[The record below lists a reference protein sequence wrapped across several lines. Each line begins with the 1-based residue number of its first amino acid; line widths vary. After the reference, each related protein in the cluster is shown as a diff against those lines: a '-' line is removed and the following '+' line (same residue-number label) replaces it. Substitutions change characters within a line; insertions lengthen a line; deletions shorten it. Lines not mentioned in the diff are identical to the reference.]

1 MSKIRSTDQLLT
13 LGMALTTDRRAME
26 RRVRGVFARKR
37 SAKGVLALSAVLALA
52 LGFAAFTTACQAG
65 QEARELTPIPVEE
78 TAKRLLEDESL
89 TDTAEE
95 PEDTAAPR
103 QWKSFQYLIGSMV
116 ESPFQYPISPKHI
129 NEPKI
134 DYGNGVSLVVNA
146 DVIIP
151 QAAGYGVRQC
161 NATGFTIDDYR
172 RMIDYFLP
180 NAKWVPNQTESGVQ
194 TNGAFDLSDLDLSM
208 RATLSAEQDGTMFKV
223 SMGAEQH
230 MFYFERAGGI
240 VYREGYLIGDEE
252 MERDFGATIREP
264 ITLTRDAAQAQADQ
278 VLVDLGIRGW
288 QLDKAE
294 RACMIEDASASNVMS
309 RGWDFGY
316 VLSNAGLPARGNS
329 GWLGMKYD
337 ALDYCASDAGLLWIY
352 VDDRGVTCFYWLN
365 RYAPRESMF
374 TNVEI
379 IGADAAMTL
388 AKARLARIFGEGYTG
403 VSQIELFELQLSS
416 LLIADPDELDASTY
430 FDDEMHDM
438 ALLIP
443 VWNAS
448 CRITYVGGDI
458 EYITMP
464 FCATDG
470 GVISML
476 YY

>member
-1 MSKIRSTDQLLT
+1 MKTHSTDHLLT
-13 LGMALTTDRRAME
+13 LGMALTTDKRAME

-37 SAKGVLALSAVLALA
+37 SAKGALALSAVLALA
-52 LGFAAFTTACQAG
+52 LGFAAFTTACQPG
-65 QEARELTPIPVEE
+65 QSAQSLTPIPLEE
-78 TAKRLLEDESL
+78 KANRMPEDGSEAGTA
-89 TDTAEE
+89 AE
-95 PEDTAAPR
+95 PEDTAAPM
-103 QWKSFQYLIGSMV
+103 QWKSSQYLIGSMV

-129 NEPKI
+129 DEPKI
-134 DYGNGVSLVVNA
+134 DYGNGVSLDVNA

-161 NATGFTIDDYR
+161 NATGFTIDDYQ

-180 NAKWVPNQTESGVQ
+180 NAKWVPNQTESEFQ
-194 TNGAFDLSDLDLSM
+194 TNKTFDLSNMDFSK
-208 RATLSAEQDGTMFKV
+208 RSTLSAEQDGIMFTL

-240 VYREGYLIGDEE
+240 VYREGYLVGDEE

-264 ITLTRDAAQAQADQ
+264 ITLTQDAAQAQADQ
-278 VLVDLGIRGW
+278 VLIDLGIRGW

-294 RACMIEDASASNVMS
+294 RACMIEDGNASNVMS

-337 ALDYCASDAGLLWIY
+337 SLDYCASDAGLLWIY
-352 VDDRGVTCFYWLN
+352 VDDRGVTSFYWLN
-365 RYAPRESMF
+365 RYEPRESMF

-379 IGADAAMTL
+379 IGVDAAMTL

-403 VSQIELFELQLSS
+403 VSQIEFFELQLSS
-416 LLIADPDELDASTY
+416 LLIANPDELDANTH
-430 FDDEMHDM
+430 FDDEQRDM

-448 CRITYVGGDI
+448 CRITYDGGDI

-464 FCATDG
+464 FSATDG